1 MDESVKWFTLHPK
14 VKAAFVAVAIVA
26 LGAGSA
32 AVNGTVSWQEAAVT
46 TATAAF
52 TAAVAY
58 LKSA

>member
-1 MDESVKWFTLHPK
+1 MDWFVLHPK

-26 LGAGSA
+26 LGAASA
-32 AVNGTVSWQEAAVT
+32 ATNGTVSWNEAFIS

-52 TAAVAY
+52 TAAIAY

>member
-1 MDESVKWFTLHPK
+1 MDWLTIHPK

-26 LGAGSA
+26 LGAASA
-32 AVNGTVSWQEAAVT
+32 ATNGTVTWKEAAVT

-58 LKSA
+58 LKSE